1 MPWLKHRL
9 RDADVWAKVDD
20 AGALVTDRDGR
31 VEIVYKPADGAK
43 VYRAGARNLAAVPD
57 GKPVE
62 IVAGE
67 PAPEKP
73 KPDAKAE
80 ARTDAKPATPATGA
94 KVARGKTPPK
104 PAGAGLNPDKVPHG
118 AVEIWC
124 DGACSGNP
132 GPSGIGCVIIDGEK
146 RIEISE
152 FLGPGTNITAELTAV
167 LRALQQV
174 EDPTRTVVLHTDSQ
188 FSIDMLTKPWKAK
201 KNVELVAEVRAKARE
216 FPNLKFVWVRGHA
229 DVELNE
235 RCDELATAAVARG
248 Y

>member
-57 GKPVE
+57 GKPVD

-73 KPDAKAE
+73 KPEPKAE
-80 ARTDAKPATPATGA
+80 AKTATPATPA
-94 KVARGKTPPK
+94 KLARGKTPPK

-132 GPSGIGCVIIDGEK
+132 GPSGLGAVIIDGEK
-146 RIEISE
+146 RVELSE
-152 FLGPGTNITAELTAV
+152 FLGPGTNITAEMTAII
-167 LRALQQV
+167 RALEQV
-174 EDPTRTVVLHTDSQ
+174 ADHDRIVVVHTDSQ
-188 FSIDMLTKPWKAK
+188 FSIDMLTKNPPWKPK
-201 KNVELVAEVRAKARE
+201 KNIELVARLRAIAKS
-216 FPNLKFVWVRGHA
+216 FPNLKLVWVRGHA

>member
-1 MPWLKHRL
+1 VAYNTVMPWLKHRL

-31 VEIVYKPADGAK
+31 VEIVYKAATGAK

-57 GKPVE
+57 GKAVE
-62 IVAGE
+62 IEVGD

-73 KPDAKAE
+73 KAE
-80 ARTDAKPATPATGA
+80 AKPAAAKPASG
-94 KVARGKTPPK
+94 RGKTPAK
-104 PAGAGLNPDKVPHG
+104 PPGAGLNPDKVPDG

-132 GPSGIGCVIIDGEK
+132 GPSGIGVVIIDGEQ
-146 RIEISE
+146 RAEISE
-152 FLGPGTNITAELTAV
+152 FLGHGTNITAELTAI
-167 LRALQQV
+167 LRALQQI
-174 EDPTRTVVLHTDSQ
+174 EDRQRVVVLHTDSQ

-201 KNVELVAEVRAKARE
+201 KNPELVAEVRAKAKE
-216 FPNLKFVWVRGHA
+216 FPNLKLVWVRGHA

-235 RCDELATAAVARG
+235 RCDALATEAVARG
-248 Y
+248 F

>member
-1 MPWLKHRL
+1 MAYNTVMPWLKHRL

-31 VEIVYKPADGAK
+31 VEIVYKPANGAK
-43 VYRAGARNLAAVPD
+43 VYRAGARNLATVPD
-57 GKPVE
+57 GKPVDIE
-62 IVAGE
+62 VGE

-73 KPDAKAE
+73 KEPA
-80 ARTDAKPATPATGA
+80 AKPATAAT
-94 KVARGKTPPK
+94 RGKTPPK

-132 GPSGIGCVIIDGEK
+132 GPSGIGIVIIDGEN
-146 RIEISE
+146 RVEISE
-152 FLGPGTNITAELTAV
+152 FLGHGTNITAELTAI
-167 LRALQQV
+167 LRALQQIDDHSRV
-174 EDPTRTVVLHTDSQ
+174 VVLHTDSQ

-201 KNVELVAEVRAKARE
+201 KNPELVAEVRAMAKR
-216 FPNLKFVWVRGHA
+216 FPNLKLVWVRGHA
-229 DVELNE
+229 DVPLNE
-235 RCDELATAAVARG
+235 RVDELATQAVARG

>member
-1 MPWLKHRL
+1 MAYNTVMPWLKHRL

-31 VEIVYKPADGAK
+31 VEIVYKPANGAK
-43 VYRAGARNLAAVPD
+43 VYRAGARNLAAVAD

-62 IVAGE
+62 IEVGE

-73 KPDAKAE
+73 KAE
-80 ARTDAKPATPATGA
+80 GKPAAPAT
-94 KVARGKTPPK
+94 KTVRGKTPPK

-132 GPSGIGCVIIDGEK
+132 GPSGIGVVIIDGDQ
-146 RIEISE
+146 RAEISE
-152 FLGPGTNITAELTAV
+152 FLGHGTNITAELTAI
-167 LRALQQV
+167 LRALEQIADH
-174 EDPTRTVVLHTDSQ
+174 ERVVVVHTDSE
-188 FSIDMLTKPWKAK
+188 FSINMLTKNPPWKPK
-201 KNVELVAEVRAKARE
+201 KNIELVAAVRAMAKR

-229 DVELNE
+229 DVALNE
-235 RCDELATAAVARG
+235 RVDQLATEAVARG

>member
-43 VYRAGARNLAAVPD
+43 VYRAGARNLAALPD
-57 GKPVE
+57 GNPVE
-62 IVAGE
+62 IVVGE

-73 KPDAKAE
+73 KAE
-80 ARTDAKPATPATGA
+80 AKPATPAT
-94 KVARGKTPPK
+94 KPARGKTPPK

-132 GPSGIGCVIIDGEK
+132 GPSGIGIVIIDIVVMWRGYK
-146 RIEISE
+146 QLLARKLPKASTKGLFMYGAMRTTQIRR
-152 FLGPGTNITAELTAV
+152 FRTPGPAV
-167 LRALQQV
+167 
-174 EDPTRTVVLHTDSQ
+174 E
-188 FSIDMLTKPWKAK
+188 
-201 KNVELVAEVRAKARE
+201 
-216 FPNLKFVWVRGHA
+216 RGHKF
-229 DVELNE
+229 
-235 RCDELATAAVARG
+235 
-248 Y
+248 

>member
-43 VYRAGARNLAAVPD
+43 VYRAGARNLAALPD

-62 IVAGE
+62 IVVGE

-73 KPDAKAE
+73 KAE
-80 ARTDAKPATPATGA
+80 AKPATPATKPA
-94 KVARGKTPPK
+94 ARGKTPPK

-118 AVEIWC
+118 AIEIWC
-124 DGACSGNP
+124 DGACAPNP
-132 GPSGIGCVIIDGEK
+132 GPSGIGIVIIDGEQ
-146 RIEISE
+146 RAEISE
-152 FLGPGTNITAELTAV
+152 FLGQGTNITAELTAI
-167 LRALQQV
+167 LRALEQV
-174 EDPTRTVVLHTDSQ
+174 ADRERVVVLHTDSQ

-201 KNVELVAEVRAKARE
+201 KNPELVAEVREMVKR

-229 DVELNE
+229 DVALNE
-235 RCDELATAAVARG
+235 RCDQLATQAVARG